1 MPHKPGI
8 GAIFGITSE
17 EGVAAQKRVVLMDR
31 SNLSVVAKTT
41 ADANGGYVFN
51 GLNPDTNDYLVFA
64 VDDDGSPPKE
74 AIIHDYIQPIPAYQ
88 GATFIGNWEKRAMS
102 GDPISGFFGL
112 LDQNGSPIEISGHT
126 PYFEGNGV
134 TYGQTS
140 LTPGAPHIP
149 STALNN
155 CALGFG
161 MRTSFD
167 IFTAP
172 TKVSLEWVFRRSSV
186 STARHAGVGLFTS
199 ADSSSYAHA
208 GNSYGFTS
216 DTTYTSSIAALSY
229 NPADAVLRAYNRN
242 GSSLEG
248 PWGNW
253 REVANVNLS
262 TYPDDVHVVLAMTY
276 ADTAVLYVNGAPVAT
291 VSLGGQ
297 NAVPWRSRDDSWPM
311 GTAIFG
317 NINDS
322 GTYKVLG
329 RYTTVLSGPVVAYD
343 RMLSAQEVL
352 DRYND
357 LMVGTTPAET
367 GYAKEILLD
376 HPHYYYRLREPDGTS
391 GRFADWLTQS
401 AGNRRALTI
410 YNPSG
415 IDYAQRSPVV
425 GGSAVKFNGAA
436 AARGDFVIE
445 SSSSQRELSFAFIIE
460 PTVALPTANELIVG
474 NYNTSGVM
482 VTAVFR
488 NTNGQLVLRTREGGI
503 DTNYTF
509 TTALAAGVRKFVV
522 ITLNKGTTKAKL
534 YLDGTLVETLTT
546 TGTFL
551 DQQISHAAA
560 YHETMIGGQ
569 VNDARNGVS
578 LPFRGYLSE
587 VAFFSYEL
595 PASRVKAHY
604 DARSVV

>member
-31 SNLSVVAKTT
+31 SNLSIVAKTT
-41 ADANGGYVFN
+41 ADANGGYTFN

-64 VDDDGSPPKE
+64 VDDDGIPPKE

-126 PYFEGNGV
+126 PYFEGSGV
-134 TYGQTS
+134 TYGQAS
-140 LTPGAPHIP
+140 ITPGAPHIP
-149 STALNN
+149 ATALNN

-161 MRTSFD
+161 ARTSFD

-186 STARHAGVGLFTS
+186 STARHAGVGLFTNTP
-199 ADSSSYAHA
+199 DRYTNA
-208 GNSYGFTS
+208 GNSYEFTY
-216 DTTYTSSIAALSY
+216 DDNYVSSIAALRY
-229 NPADAVLRAYNRN
+229 DPAGAVLRAYNQN
-242 GSSLEG
+242 GSVNAG
-248 PWGNW
+248 PWGGW

-276 ADTAVLYVNGAPVAT
+276 ADAAVLYVNGAPAAT

-297 NAVPWRSRDDSWPM
+297 NAVPWRYNSNCWPM
-311 GTAIFG
+311 GAAIFG
-317 NINDS
+317 DINNS

-329 RYTTVLSGPVVAYD
+329 RYTTVLSGPVVVYD

-357 LMVGTTPAET
+357 LMVGTPPAET

-391 GRFADWLTQS
+391 GQFADWLTQL

-415 IDYAQRSPVV
+415 IDYAQSSPVV

-436 AARGDFVIE
+436 AARGDFGIE
-445 SSSSQRELSFAFIIE
+445 SSSSRRELSFAFIIE

-474 NYNTSGVM
+474 NYNTNEVM

-488 NTNGQLVLRTREGGI
+488 NTNGQLVLRTRESGI

-509 TTALAAGVRKFVV
+509 MTALAAGVRKFVV

-546 TGTFL
+546 TGSLL
-551 DQQISHAAA
+551 DQQASRASD

-569 VNDARNGVS
+569 VNDARNGMS

>member
-41 ADANGGYVFN
+41 ADANGRYTFN

-74 AIIHDYIQPIPAYQ
+74 AIIRDYIQPIPAYQ
-88 GATFIGNWEKRAMS
+88 GATFIGNWEKRVMS

-126 PYFEGNGV
+126 PYFEGSGV
-134 TYGQTS
+134 TYGRTS

-149 STALNN
+149 ATALNN

-161 MRTSFD
+161 ARTSFD

-186 STARHAGVGLFTS
+186 STARHAGVGLFTCGDAS
-199 ADSSSYAHA
+199 NA
-208 GNSYGFTS
+208 GNNYGFS
-216 DTTYTSSIAALSY
+216 LDDYYNSSIAALLY
-229 NPADAVLRAYNRN
+229 NPADAVLRAYNHN
-242 GSSLEG
+242 GSSYTG
-248 PWGNW
+248 PWGGW

-276 ADTAVLYVNGAPVAT
+276 VSTAVLYVNGAPVAT
-291 VSLGGQ
+291 VNLSGQ
-297 NAVPWRSRDDSWPM
+297 NAVPWRYRGGDWPM

-322 GTYKVLG
+322 GNHKVLG

-352 DRYND
+352 DRYKD

-391 GRFADWLTQS
+391 GQFADWLTQS

-415 IDYAQRSPVV
+415 IDYAQSSPVV

-436 AARGDFVIE
+436 AARGDFSIE
-445 SSSSQRELSFAFIIE
+445 TSSSRRELSFAFIIE

-474 NYNTSGVM
+474 NYNTGEVM
-482 VTAVFR
+482 MTAVFR
-488 NTNGQLVLRTREGGI
+488 NTNGRLVLRTRESGV

-546 TGTFL
+546 TGIFL
-551 DQQISHAAA
+551 DQQASRASD
-560 YHETMIGGQ
+560 YHVTMIGGQ
-569 VNDARNGVS
+569 VNNARNGVS

>member
-1 MPHKPGI
+1 MPHRPGI

-31 SNLSVVAKTT
+31 SNLSIVAKTT

-64 VDDDGSPPKE
+64 VDDDGNPPKE

-88 GATFIGNWEKRAMS
+88 GATFIGNWEKRVMS
-102 GDPISGFFGL
+102 SDPISGFFGL

-126 PYFEGNGV
+126 PYFEGSAV

-149 STALNN
+149 ATALNN

-161 MRTSFD
+161 ARTSFD
-167 IFTAP
+167 IYTAP

-199 ADSSSYAHA
+199 SSADSKADT
-208 GNSYGFTS
+208 NYGFS
-216 DTTYTSSIAALSY
+216 FDSYYNSSIAALRY
-229 NPADAVLRAYNRN
+229 NPADAVLRAYNQN
-242 GSSLEG
+242 GSMYTGSWDG
-248 PWGNW
+248 W

-276 ADTAVLYVNGAPVAT
+276 ADTAVLYINGAPVAT

-297 NAVPWRSRDDSWPM
+297 NVVPWRYQSSDWPM

-317 NINDS
+317 DINNS
-322 GTYKVLG
+322 GNNKVLG

-415 IDYAQRSPVV
+415 IDYAQSSPVV

-445 SSSSQRELSFAFIIE
+445 SSSSRRELSFAFIIE

-474 NYNTSGVM
+474 NHNTAEVM

-488 NTNGQLVLRTREGGI
+488 NTAGKLVLRTREGGI
-503 DTNYTF
+503 DTDYTF

-522 ITLNKGTTKAKL
+522 ITLNKGTKEAKL
-534 YLDGTLVETLTT
+534 YLDGALVETLTT
-546 TGTFL
+546 TGAFL
-551 DQQISHAAA
+551 DQQNSYAAA

-578 LPFRGYLSE
+578 MPFRGYLSE

>member
-17 EGVAAQKRVVLMDR
+17 EGVAAQKRVVLVDR
-31 SNLSVVAKTT
+31 SNLSIVAKTT
-41 ADANGGYVFN
+41 ADASGGYTFN

-64 VDDDGSPPKE
+64 VDDDGSPLKE
-74 AIIHDYIQPIPAYQ
+74 AIIHDCIQPIPAYQ

-126 PYFEGNGV
+126 PYFEGSGV

-140 LTPGAPHIP
+140 LTPGATHIP
-149 STALNN
+149 ATALDD
-155 CALGFG
+155 CSLGFG
-161 MRTSFD
+161 ARTSFG
-167 IFTAP
+167 IFTKP
-172 TKVSLEWVFRRSSV
+172 TKISLEWVFRRSSV
-186 STARHAGVGLFTS
+186 STARHAGVGLFTYFS
-199 ADSSSYAHA
+199 GFSDAD
-208 GNSYGFTS
+208 NSYGFTF
-216 DTTYTSSIAALSY
+216 DHDHNSSIAALHY
-229 NPADAVLRAYNRN
+229 NPADAKLRAYNQN
-242 GSSLEG
+242 GGLYTG
-248 PWGNW
+248 PWGGW
-253 REVANVNLS
+253 REIANVDLS

-276 ADTAVLYVNGAPVAT
+276 ANTAVLYINGAPVAT

-297 NAVPWRSRDDSWPM
+297 NAVPWRANGDCWPM

-317 NINDS
+317 NIDDS
-322 GTYKVLG
+322 GTAKVLG
-329 RYTTVLSGPVVAYD
+329 RHTTVLSGPVVAYD

-376 HPHYYYRLREPDGTS
+376 HPRYYYRLREPDGTS

-410 YNPSG
+410 YNSPD
-415 IDYAQRSPVV
+415 IDYAQSSPVV

-436 AARGDFVIE
+436 AARGDFSIE
-445 SSSSQRELSFAFIIE
+445 TSSSRRELSFAFIIE

-474 NYNTSGVM
+474 NHNTAEVM
-482 VTAVFR
+482 MTAVFR
-488 NTNGQLVLRTREGGI
+488 NTAGELVLRTREGGI
-503 DTNYTF
+503 DTDYTF

-522 ITLNKGTTKAKL
+522 ITLNKGAAKAKM
-534 YLDGTLVETLTT
+534 YLDGTLVETLPATDAL
-546 TGTFL
+546 L
-551 DQQISHAAA
+551 DQQDSRAGA
-560 YHETMIGGQ
+560 YHETMIGGRID
-569 VNDARNGVS
+569 DARTSMS

-587 VAFFSYEL
+587 VAFFNHEL